1 MMGASGE
8 MKNYLHVLANRL
20 PECGIDRA
28 SRYLDVFQ
36 PFGGNVPHRFRTIH
50 RPDLMTRVKKSADEM
65 SANKTICA
73 GNEALHDISF
83 FANNSR

>member
-1 MMGASGE
+1 MMSASGE
-8 MKNYLHVLANRL
+8 MKNHLHILANRL

-36 PFGGNVPHRFRTIH
+36 PFGGNVPYRFRTIH
-50 RPDLMTRVKKSADEM
+50 CPDFMTRIKKSADEM
-65 SANKTICA
+65 SANKTIRA

-83 FANNSR
+83 FASSSR